1 MGRFVFLFTSMRAS
15 SFSPTSE
22 FTGSSIEAK
31 CEPLIKYKRS
41 CETRMIEPVKSPY
54 GVGGYCDMAIPPT
67 RSHLLWLQEVMAW
80 AFGTFLLT
88 KSLGLVAMKLDFMK
102 MEKLLEQQ
110 FCLLRET
117 QCIPMLILD
126 SCLDLSY

>member
-1 MGRFVFLFTSMRAS
+1 MPAC

-22 FTGSSIEAK
+22 FTGSSIEAN
-31 CEPLIKYKRS
+31 CEPMKKYKQA
-41 CETRMIEPVKSPY
+41 CENRTNEPVKYPY
-54 GVGGYCDMAIPPT
+54 GVGRYCDMALPPT

-80 AFGTFLLT
+80 AFGIFLLT